1 MKLFLSAGC
10 PTPQPEAQLAMISR
24 LVPLLLIGFSC
35 LPALAQTPPPAVST
49 QILTLALHDPVTD
62 LFFFDGKVPQPF
74 QANLTGLSQPL
85 PYKGPRRFVLRSS
98 AAEFTAEPLP
108 APVASVDLP
117 LDCNRILMLCL
128 KSGKEPLKLRPY
140 DISTGKSKAGDYRF
154 FNFSR
159 QPISVILG
167 GEKFGLP
174 AGRDTIVG
182 DLSWGKETLDLPM
195 QMAVFDKGKAKL
207 VYSAVWGHRP
217 GRRNFVFLFDGK
229 HASKPV
235 GVYRFFDVPSIA
247 APAGT
252 AAAP

>member
-1 MKLFLSAGC
+1 
-10 PTPQPEAQLAMISR
+10 MIAR
-24 LVPLLLIGFSC
+24 LIPLLVLGLSC
-35 LPALAQTPPPAVST
+35 VAARAQTPAPAPVVST
-49 QILTLALHDPVTD
+49 EILTLALYDPVAD
-62 LFFFDGKVPQPF
+62 LFFHDGKEIQPF
-74 QANLTGLSQPL
+74 QANLTGLGQPL
-85 PYKGPRRFVLRSS
+85 AYKGPQRFLLRAA
-98 AAEFTAEPLP
+98 AAEFAAKPLP
-108 APVASVDLP
+108 APAAAVDLP
-117 LDCNRILMLCL
+117 LDCNRVLMLCL
-128 KSGKEPLKLRPY
+128 KSGQDPLKLRTY

-167 GEKFGLP
+167 GEKFALP
-174 AGRDTIVG
+174 AGRDTNVS

-195 QMAVFDKGKAKL
+195 QMAVVQKGKAKL

-229 HASKPV
+229 HPSKPV

-252 AAAP
+252 P